1 MSIRYQLTCPR
12 CQRPTPIET
21 SQAGQSLSCE
31 CGELLRVPTMLKIK
45 RLPLWGDAAEPDE
58 SPTEASA
65 DAVQNATTPADETAF
80 AASSSKRPDLFVV
93 ADAAPAASSAA
104 PAKPVAS
111 SGKRWGLFAVAALV
125 AVVGAFFF
133 CANLRTP
140 DPRAVFYKRVFYA
153 SGDGKTVRRD
163 SSPIDALDY
172 SFYFLQD
179 TLNDRV
185 YLVDD
190 YLLDNMSFFHAYH
203 YFDAVKKP
211 ELSDNFYENYEA
223 IKSRRVIYRVMSG
236 VATLLGFTLALF
248 ALLAPEKRRHVG
260 AARGDAWR

>member
-45 RLPLWGDAAEPDE
+45 RLPLWDDDGTAAAAAPTE
-58 SPTEASA
+58 SPA
-65 DAVQNATTPADETAF
+65 DAVQNASTPD
-80 AASSSKRPDLFVV
+80 
-93 ADAAPAASSAA
+93 ADAAPSASVAA
-104 PAKPVAS
+104 PANPAAS

-125 AVVGAFFF
+125 TVVGAFFF

-140 DPRAVFYKRVFYA
+140 DPRAVFYKRVVYA

-172 SFYFLQD
+172 SFYFLHD
-179 TLNDRV
+179 ALNDRV

-203 YFDAVKKP
+203 YLDAVKKP

-223 IKSRRVIYRVMSG
+223 IKSRVVIYRVMSG
-236 VATLLGFTLALF
+236 VATLLGFALALF
-248 ALLAPEKRRHVG
+248 ALLAPEKRRNVG